1 MARAAKVRLD
11 ELLVERGFF
20 PSREQARRALLAG
33 KVEVDGRR
41 DVKPGQLVSREVHI
55 DAREAAEPFVS
66 RAGRKLAGALDC
78 FRIDVSGLRCLDVG
92 ASTGGFT
99 DCLLQRGASEV
110 TALDVGYGLL
120 ASKLRND
127 PRVTAVERTNA
138 RYLTAEHF
146 TRPFD
151 LITVDVSF
159 ISVLK
164 VIPALLPHLRSGGSL
179 LILVKP
185 QFEAGREAV
194 RKGGIVRDESAR
206 LSVIARTVRAIE
218 LLGVELLGVVDSSV
232 PGMSGNVE
240 AVAWFQRRAA

>member
-99 DCLLQRGASEV
+99 DCLLQRGAREV

-127 PRVTAVERTNA
+127 PRVTVVERTNA
-138 RYLTAEHF
+138 RYLTADHF
-146 TRPFD
+146 ARPFD

-232 PGMSGNVE
+232 PGMRGNVE